1 MRDSMAVM
9 LAFSI
14 HCPKDEVIEEIRSK
28 LDLSGIEE
36 MYSHYGSSYMNADEL
51 ALQNRMA
58 ILSVITAAVL
68 GSGSLESSP
77 KADILSMMHTAF
89 IVFAGLSIAGL
100 FFSLARDRGS
110 ERS

>member
-1 MRDSMAVM
+1 MRTYGQS
-9 LAFSI
+9 
-14 HCPKDEVIEEIRSK
+14 
-28 LDLSGIEE
+28 SG
-36 MYSHYGSSYMNADEL
+36 
-51 ALQNRMA
+51 MA

-110 ERS
+110 ESS